1 VRNEPGGEER
11 KAMWLSKQTK
21 PGVSVPGADLGVT
34 SISGESAGV
43 VTKGEVRALP
53 VYGPGGYAW
62 RPAAGET
69 VLVIKGGTGGEE
81 SCVAG
86 AKQTNA
92 PAGLRPGEVYIHAE
106 GGSVYLKND
115 GTVELRGNIVLTGQV
130 NINGTLRVNGEVYK
144 PCTCGGESE

>member
-1 VRNEPGGEER
+1 
-11 KAMWLSKQTK
+11 MWLSKQTR
-21 PGVSVPGADLGVT
+21 PEVSPAGADLGVT
-34 SISGESAGV
+34 SISGERAGV

-86 AKQTNA
+86 AKQTDA
-92 PAGLRPGEVYIHAE
+92 PAGLCPGEVYIHAK
-106 GGSVYLKND
+106 GASVYLKND
-115 GTVELRGNIVLTGQV
+115 GTVELRGSIVLSGQV
-130 NINGTLRVNGEVYK
+130 EINGGLCVNGEPYL
-144 PCTCGGESE
+144 PCKCGEE

>member
-1 VRNEPGGEER
+1 
-11 KAMWLSKQTK
+11 MWLSKQTR
-21 PGVSVPGADLGVT
+21 PGISAPGADLGVT

-43 VTKGEVRALP
+43 VTRGEVRALP

-86 AKQTNA
+86 AKQTDA
-92 PAGLRPGEVYIHAE
+92 PAGLRPGEVYIHAN

-115 GTVELRGNIVLTGQV
+115 GTVELQGSIVLTGQV
-130 NINGTLRVNGEVYK
+130 KINGALHVNGELYK
-144 PCTCGGESE
+144 PCACGGESE

>member
-1 VRNEPGGEER
+1 
-11 KAMWLSKQTK
+11 MWLSKQTR
-21 PGVSVPGADLGVT
+21 PGMVTSGSDLGVT

-43 VTKGEVRALP
+43 VTKGEVRQLP
-53 VYGPGGYAW
+53 IYGPGGYAW

-86 AKQTNA
+86 AKQADA
-92 PAGLRPGEVYIHAE
+92 PNELRPGEVYIHAR

-115 GTVELRGNIVLTGQV
+115 GTVELRGSIVLSGQV
-130 NINGTLRVNGEVYK
+130 EVNGALRVNGEPYK
-144 PCTCGGESE
+144 PCKCGGESE

>member
-1 VRNEPGGEER
+1 
-11 KAMWLSKQTK
+11 MWLSKQTR
-21 PGVSVPGADLGVT
+21 PGTVTSESDLGVT
-34 SISGESAGV
+34 SISGQSAGV

-86 AKQTNA
+86 AKQIDA
-92 PAGLRPGEVYIHAE
+92 PAGLKPGEVYIHAK

-115 GTVELRGNIVLTGQV
+115 GTVEVQGGGVVLRGRVDVKGELY
-130 NINGTLRVNGEVYK
+130 VNGALYR
-144 PCTCGGESE
+144 PCTCG